1 MFKSSLSDY
10 RGAYILLSG
19 TITTDGAGAEAAAK
33 ITEKR
38 KKDVTIT
45 DYVRFSKCI
54 SNINNTKV
62 DDAQGINMIMAK
74 YNIIKYREN
83 YSKTSGSLQQ
93 YYRDEPNANFT
104 DSASF
109 KSEENITG
117 KSPNDGN
124 TKNVKIVI
132 RLK

>member
-1 MFKSSLSDY
+1 
-10 RGAYILLSG
+10 
-19 TITTDGAGAEAAAK
+19 
-33 ITEKR
+33 
-38 KKDVTIT
+38 
-45 DYVRFSKCI
+45 
-54 SNINNTKV
+54 
-62 DDAQGINMIMAK
+62 MAK

-83 YSKTSGSLQQ
+83 YLKTCGSLQQ
-93 YYRDEPNANFT
+93 YYRDEPSAISA

>member
-1 MFKSSLSDY
+1 MRDNKPNQPSKYREKSWVEINDDSHGVYISGSQIRFKMMFKSSLSDY

-45 DYVRFSKCI
+45 DYVLFSKCI

-62 DDAQGINMIMAK
+62 DDAQELIWLWQS
-74 YNIIKYREN
+74 II
-83 YSKTSGSLQQ
+83 
-93 YYRDEPNANFT
+93 
-104 DSASF
+104 
-109 KSEENITG
+109 
-117 KSPNDGN
+117 
-124 TKNVKIVI
+124 
-132 RLK
+132 